1 MNKNVTLRRIPITI
15 VQMNI
20 NTWNNLDLLKAAK
33 MFDADVLLLQETQ
46 LKKGD
51 IQMAEKK
58 VPGYRT
64 LFSPLPD
71 DADHRGGTAILVKKT
86 LNCKL
91 REVELDEQL
100 KSVQLEGRV
109 TIGEL
114 VFLSTGVHAAETLRI
129 GSV

>member
-1 MNKNVTLRRIPITI
+1 MNKNVTLRRLPITI

-20 NTWNNLDLLKAAK
+20 NTWNNLDKLQGAK

-51 IQMAEKK
+51 IEMAKKK
-58 VPGYRT
+58 VSGYRT

-71 DADHRGGTAILVKKT
+71 GADHKGGTAILVKKT

-91 REVELDEQL
+91 REVELEEQL
-100 KSVQLEGRV
+100 RNAQREGRLTV
-109 TIGEL
+109 GEL
-114 VFLSTGVHAAETLRI
+114 FSQALDHTQQKR
-129 GSV
+129 